1 MAHYL
6 YKSIITATMLVSCY
20 VNQTLSAE
28 VYKYQNDQGKWVFT
42 DKKPDETANFEKLNY
57 KSNAAIKISP
67 KTFITTDNNIAI
79 INPFYIPIE
88 VKFRDS
94 NEQLFHHSTVAA
106 NSTKIIF
113 HPDLDKSNYS
123 YQWLRGD
130 PNASHINTY
139 YQTPFSSSFERV
151 ITQAFNGSFS
161 HNSPG
166 SQYAVDIA
174 LPVGTPIVAA
184 RAGVVIHVTDNYVLS
199 GRSKYFLDKANRV
212 EVLHD
217 DGTYA
222 TYAHLSHSSVNVDIG
237 DRVTIGT
244 ELGKSGSSGFSTG
257 PHLHF
262 VIRKNSAFNTISVP
276 FQFSDSNGNPYTPI
290 TGVSI
295 LPNR

>member
-1 MAHYL
+1 MTA
-6 YKSIITATMLVSCY
+6 IIIVSCY

-42 DKKPDETANFEKLNY
+42 DKKPGDSANFEKLSY
-57 KSNAAIKISP
+57 ESNAATQISP
-67 KTFITTDNNIAI
+67 KTYITTDNNIAI

-94 NEQLFHHSTVAA
+94 NEQLFHHSIVAP

-113 HPDLDKSNYS
+113 KADVDRLNYS

-130 PNASHINTY
+130 PNASHTNTY
-139 YQTPFSSSFERV
+139 YHTPFKLSFKRK

-184 RAGVVIHVTDNYVLS
+184 RAGVVIHITDNYVLS

-222 TYAHLSHSSVNVDIG
+222 TYAHLLHSSVGVAIG
-237 DRVTIGT
+237 DTVTIGT

-262 VIRKNSAFNTISVP
+262 VIRKNSVFNTISVP
-276 FQFSDSNGNPYTPI
+276 FQFSDSNGNPYTPT
-290 TGVSI
+290 TGQYI